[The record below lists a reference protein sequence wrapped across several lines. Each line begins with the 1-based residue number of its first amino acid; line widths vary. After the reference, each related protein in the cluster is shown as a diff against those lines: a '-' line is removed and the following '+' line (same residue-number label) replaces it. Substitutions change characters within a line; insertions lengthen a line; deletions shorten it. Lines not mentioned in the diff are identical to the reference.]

1 MAIKG
6 LTDQYAKMDTG
17 PRGRTIR
24 IGWLQK
30 GRREG
35 FGKNIKLYDDDHFN
49 FRAADSNGIGQRL
62 EALFKEVYGERPIAI
77 NDVRIPHT
85 LAGNFNVESCAWLTC
100 SKHTEK
106 GSMFIGQSDGEF
118 VSRLRDEETG
128 KVVRFSE
135 AEPVAHTAVT
145 VPIDN
150 TKYGGVR
157 YRGKVYPWQQS
168 MAIDLIL
175 TDLNEAMFKERLS
188 GLGVVTLLTHSTYD
202 IPTLISEYYGIIN
215 EVVSLWANPFDQ
227 NSVDNVSRHIP
238 LRNIPLR
245 LYRSED
251 AVTTPNW
258 QSKDAGDRLNS
269 TRSLLHWQLAPDF
282 SLAAHQAMNKRTD
295 MTLAAVAN
303 IPLLQSGRM
312 KPEEI
317 DDMFSYSESPTKQLA
332 PRVEAETTGGPDWE
346 AFGDDDIVESDFE
359 ENEQEQQEDVFDWAQ
374 QALAAVSLDAL
385 AMALFEVHKQ
395 SGVFKDANEAQR
407 GIKHICGD
415 NPENNHAMN
424 AVYKYVQAVADGVS
438 KKEAAAAAKEHYA
451 DLMALAF

>member
-49 FRAADSNGIGQRL
+49 FRAADSNGIGKRL
-62 EALFKEVYGERPIAI
+62 EALFKEVYGERPVAI
-77 NDVRIPHT
+77 NDVRIPHS
-85 LAGNFNVESCAWLTC
+85 LSGNFSIESCAWLTC

-106 GSMFIGQSDGEF
+106 GSMFIGQSDGEY

-128 KVVRFSE
+128 KVVRFNE
-135 AEPVAHTAVT
+135 AEPVLHTAVT
-145 VPIDN
+145 VPVDN
-150 TKYGGVR
+150 TKYGGVK
-157 YRGKVYPWQQS
+157 YRGKIYPWQQS
-168 MAIDLIL
+168 MVVDLIL
-175 TDLNEAMFKERLS
+175 TDLNEAMFRERLS

-215 EVVSLWANPFDQ
+215 EVVSLMANPFDQ
-227 NSVDNVSRHIP
+227 NSVDIAQRHIP

-269 TRSLLHWQLAPDF
+269 SRSLLHWQLAPDF
-282 SLAAHQAMNKRTD
+282 SLAAHQALIKRTD
-295 MTLAAVAN
+295 NILTAVAN
-303 IPLLQSGRM
+303 MPLLQSGRM
-312 KPEEI
+312 KSEDI
-317 DDMFSYSESPTKQLA
+317 DDMFSYGDSPTKQIA
-332 PRVEAETTGGPDWE
+332 PRTEPVDNGPDWE
-346 AFGDDDIVESDFE
+346 AFGDDDIVESDYE
-359 ENEQEQQEDVFDWAQ
+359 ENEPETDFSWRQ
-374 QALAAVSLDAL
+374 QAETAVSLDAL
-385 AMALFEVHKQ
+385 AMALYKMHEPI
-395 SGVFKDANEAQR
+395 GVFKDANEALR

-415 NPENNHAMN
+415 KPDKSHAIDAIN
-424 AVYKYVQAVADGVS
+424 KYVQAVADNVS
-438 KKEAAAAAKEHYA
+438 KKDAASAAKSYYEDA
-451 DLMALAF
+451 IALAF

>member
-35 FGKNIKLYDDDHFN
+35 FGKNIKLYDDDYFN
-49 FRAADSNGIGQRL
+49 FRAADGNGIGQRL
-62 EALFKEVYGERPIAI
+62 EALFKEVYGNEPVAI

-85 LAGNFNVESCAWLTC
+85 LAGNFNIESCAWLTC

-128 KVVRFSE
+128 NVMRFNE

-282 SLAAHQAMNKRTD
+282 SLAAHLAMNKRTD

-303 IPLLQSGRM
+303 MPLLQTGLM
-312 KPEEI
+312 KSKEI
-317 DDMFSYSESPTKQLA
+317 DDMFSYGDSPTKQIA
-332 PRVEAETTGGPDWE
+332 PQAQAVDNGPDWK
-346 AFGDDDIVESDFE
+346 AFGGDDIVESEYE
-359 ENEQEQQEDVFDWAQ
+359 EHEPEIDPSFWLN
-374 QALAAVSLDAL
+374 QATEATSLDAL
-385 AMALFEVHKQ
+385 AQAIYKLHEP
-395 SGVFKDANEAQR
+395 SSVFADANATKKA
-407 GIKHICGD
+407 IKALCPDVTNDVVID
-415 NPENNHAMN
+415 TI
-424 AVYKYVQAVADGVS
+424 AVYVRAIADGVPVA
-438 KKEAAAAAKEHYA
+438 KAKAAAKAKCKEIA
-451 DLMALAF
+451 W

>member
-62 EALFKEVYGERPIAI
+62 EALFKEVYGERPVAI

-85 LAGNFNVESCAWLTC
+85 LAGNFSIESCAWLTC

-106 GSMFIGQSDGEF
+106 GSMFIGQSDGEYI
-118 VSRLRDEETG
+118 SRLRDEETG
-128 KVVRFSE
+128 KVVRFNE
-135 AEPVAHTAVT
+135 AEPVPHTAVT

-150 TKYGGVR
+150 TKYGGVK
-157 YRGKVYPWQQS
+157 YRGKIYPWQQS

-227 NSVDNVSRHIP
+227 NSVDTVSRHIP

-282 SLAAHQAMNKRTD
+282 SLAAHLAMNKRTD

-303 IPLLQSGRM
+303 MPLLQSDRM
-312 KPEEI
+312 KSEEI
-317 DDMFSYSESPTKQLA
+317 DDMFIYGESPTKQLA
-332 PRVEAETTGGPDWE
+332 PRVEPVDNGPDWE
-346 AFGDDDIVESDFE
+346 AFGDDDIVESDYE
-359 ENEQEQQEDVFDWAQ
+359 ENEPEADFSWQQ
-374 QALAAVSLDAL
+374 QAVTAVSLDAL
-385 AMALFEVHKQ
+385 AMALYKIHEL
-395 SGVFKDANEAQR
+395 SGVFEDANEVLR
-407 GIKHICGD
+407 GVKHICGD
-415 NPENNHAMN
+415 KPDNGHAIDAIN
-424 AVYKYVQAVADGVS
+424 KYVQAVADSVS
-438 KKEAAAAAKEHYA
+438 KKDAAAAAKSYYEDA
-451 DLMALAF
+451 VALAF